1 MVFIK
6 GGEYENI
13 SPEQMQQVIQKF
25 SNWAKLL
32 RENGSLVHADKINND
47 GRILTAKD
55 GSISDKPF
63 VKTKESV
70 GGYYLIK
77 AADYEAAVKICKSC
91 PAMEYNGTVEIR
103 KIFDYS

>member
-1 MVFIK
+1 
-6 GGEYENI
+6 
-13 SPEQMQQVIQKF
+13 MQQIIQKF
-25 SNWAKLL
+25 SNWAKIL
-32 RENGSLVHADKINND
+32 REEGCLVHADKINND
-47 GRILTAKD
+47 GRILNGKD
-55 GSISDKPF
+55 DTILDKPF
-63 VKTKESV
+63 VLTKDSV